1 MLELSLFYMNTVSGC
16 LSAGNKHPA
25 TNSEYYKIQSLGKEL
40 RNNGLRGHVSSTH
53 EIHLC
58 KDTPDFSLRHASFH
72 FIFINEKQKTPQF

>member
-1 MLELSLFYMNTVSGC
+1 MELSLLYMNTVSGC

-40 RNNGLRGHVSSTH
+40 RNMASEGIFRAHMRFIFARILRV
-53 EIHLC
+53 
-58 KDTPDFSLRHASFH
+58 FSLRHASFH